1 MRVSVFLRHKF
12 GYTNLELVKSTLTN
26 YYDGEVLQ
34 GGLCPRGILSGGIMS
49 MVLGRVFGVGGSNGA
64 IFGSIKSK
72 MAADGHLECFYGRTV
87 TTLEYCKNAGM
98 QQYCSDVVG

>member
-1 MRVSVFLRHKF
+1 MENCSVTQCDFLYFLRHKF
-12 GYTNLELVKSTLTN
+12 GYTNVELVKYTLMN
-26 YYDGEVLQ
+26 LIYDGEVLQ

-72 MAADGHLECFYGRTV
+72 MAADGHLEYTKWPYITSQPVCRS
-87 TTLEYCKNAGM
+87 M
-98 QQYCSDVVG
+98 